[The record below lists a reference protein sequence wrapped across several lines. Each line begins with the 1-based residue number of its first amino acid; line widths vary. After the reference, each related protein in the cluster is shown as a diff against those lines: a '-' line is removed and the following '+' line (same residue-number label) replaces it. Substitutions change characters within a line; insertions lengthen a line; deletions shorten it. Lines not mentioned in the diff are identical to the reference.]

1 MSAIMKND
9 MEIEIIVKDILDV
22 EKYFSNIDAVIFDL
36 DDTLYSEKQY
46 IRSGYK
52 KIAEYFNLPD
62 MEEEMWNCFENGGKA
77 IDEVLK
83 AHGLISKKE
92 QALYIYRFQEPKISL
107 YSGVEELL
115 IRIKKK
121 KKIGII
127 TDGRP
132 EGQRAKL
139 KALNINVDKV
149 IITDELGGTEYRK
162 PNPKAFE
169 IMQKELNTAFEKM
182 VYIGDNIKKDF
193 IAPQKLGMK
202 YIWFKNPDGLYV

>member
-1 MSAIMKND
+1 MKND
-9 MEIEIIVKDILDV
+9 KEIEIIVKDILDV

-52 KIAEYFNLPD
+52 KIAEYFNIPD

-107 YSGVEELL
+107 YSGVGELL

-149 IITDELGGTEYRK
+149 IITDELGGAEYRK

-169 IMQKELNTAFEKM
+169 IMQKELNTEFEKM

>member
-1 MSAIMKND
+1 MKND

-52 KIAEYFNLPD
+52 KIAEYFNIPD

-107 YSGVEELL
+107 YSGVGELL

-169 IMQKELNTAFEKM
+169 IMQKELNIEFEKM
-182 VYIGDNIKKDF
+182 VYVGDNIKKDF

-202 YIWFKNPDGLYV
+202 YIWFKNPDGLYI

>member
-1 MSAIMKND
+1 MKND

-52 KIAEYFNLPD
+52 KIAEYFNIPD
-62 MEEEMWNCFENGGKA
+62 MEKEMWNCFKSGGKA

-83 AHGLISKKE
+83 VHGLINKKE

-115 IRIKKK
+115 IRTKKK

-169 IMQKELNTAFEKM
+169 IMQKELNTEFEKM

>member
-1 MSAIMKND
+1 MKND

-52 KIAEYFNLPD
+52 KIAEYFNIPD

-107 YSGVEELL
+107 YSGVGELL

-169 IMQKELNTAFEKM
+169 IMQKELNIEFEKM
-182 VYIGDNIKKDF
+182 VYVGDNIKKDF

>member
-1 MSAIMKND
+1 MKND
-9 MEIEIIVKDILDV
+9 KEIEIIVKDILDV

-62 MEEEMWNCFENGGKA
+62 MEEEMWNSFENGGKA

-115 IRIKKK
+115 IRTKKK

-169 IMQKELNTAFEKM
+169 IMQKELNTEFEKM

>member
-1 MSAIMKND
+1 MKND

-52 KIAEYFNLPD
+52 KIAEYFNIPD

-107 YSGVEELL
+107 YSGVGELL

-149 IITDELGGTEYRK
+149 IITDELGGAEYRK

-169 IMQKELNTAFEKM
+169 IMQKELNTEFERM

>member
-1 MSAIMKND
+1 MKND
-9 MEIEIIVKDILDV
+9 KEIEIIVKDILDV

-52 KIAEYFNLPD
+52 KIAEYFNIPD

-107 YSGVEELL
+107 YSGVGELL

-149 IITDELGGTEYRK
+149 IITDELSGAEYRK

-169 IMQKELNTAFEKM
+169 IMQKELNTEFEKM

>member
-1 MSAIMKND
+1 MKND

-52 KIAEYFNLPD
+52 KIAEYFNIPD
-62 MEEEMWNCFENGGKA
+62 MEEEMWNCFENGGKV

-107 YSGVEELL
+107 YSGVGELL

-149 IITDELGGTEYRK
+149 IITDELGGSEYRK

-169 IMQKELNTAFEKM
+169 IMQKELNTEFEKM

>member
-1 MSAIMKND
+1 M
-9 MEIEIIVKDILDV
+9 
-22 EKYFSNIDAVIFDL
+22 
-36 DDTLYSEKQY
+36 
-46 IRSGYK
+46 
-52 KIAEYFNLPD
+52 
-62 MEEEMWNCFENGGKA
+62 
-77 IDEVLK
+77 
-83 AHGLISKKE
+83 
-92 QALYIYRFQEPKISL
+92 

-115 IRIKKK
+115 IRTKKK

-169 IMQKELNTAFEKM
+169 IMQKELNTEFEKM

-202 YIWFKNPDGLYV
+202 YIWFKNPDGLYL

>member
-1 MSAIMKND
+1 MKND

-52 KIAEYFNLPD
+52 KIAEYFNIPD

-107 YSGVEELL
+107 YSGVGELL
-115 IRIKKK
+115 VRIKKK

-169 IMQKELNTAFEKM
+169 IMQKELNIEFEKM
-182 VYIGDNIKKDF
+182 VYVGDNIKKDF

-202 YIWFKNPDGLYV
+202 YIWFKNPDGLYI

>member
-52 KIAEYFNLPD
+52 KIAEYFNIPD

-107 YSGVEELL
+107 YSGVGELL

-149 IITDELGGTEYRK
+149 IITDELGGAEYRK

-169 IMQKELNTAFEKM
+169 IMQKELNTEFEKM

>member
-1 MSAIMKND
+1 MKND

-52 KIAEYFNLPD
+52 KIAEYFNIPD
-62 MEEEMWNCFENGGKA
+62 MEEEMWNSFENGGKA

-107 YSGVEELL
+107 YSGVGELL

-169 IMQKELNTAFEKM
+169 IMQKELNTEFEKM

>member
-1 MSAIMKND
+1 MKND

-52 KIAEYFNLPD
+52 KIAEYFNIPN
-62 MEEEMWNCFENGGKA
+62 MEEEMWNCFKSGGKA

-83 AHGLISKKE
+83 AHGLINIKE

-115 IRIKKK
+115 IRTKKK

-169 IMQKELNTAFEKM
+169 IMQKELNTEFEKM

-202 YIWFKNPDGLYV
+202 YIWFKNPDGLYL

>member
-1 MSAIMKND
+1 MKND

-52 KIAEYFNLPD
+52 KIAEYFNIPD

-107 YSGVEELL
+107 YSGVGELL

-149 IITDELGGTEYRK
+149 IITDELGGAEYRK

-169 IMQKELNTAFEKM
+169 IMQKELNIEFEKM
-182 VYIGDNIKKDF
+182 VYVGDNIKKDF

>member
-9 MEIEIIVKDILDV
+9 KEIEIIVKDILDV

-62 MEEEMWNCFENGGKA
+62 MEEEMWNSFENGGKA

-115 IRIKKK
+115 IRTKKK

-169 IMQKELNTAFEKM
+169 IMQKELNTEFEKM

>member
-1 MSAIMKND
+1 MKND

-52 KIAEYFNLPD
+52 KIAEYFNIPD

-107 YSGVEELL
+107 YSGVGELL

-149 IITDELGGTEYRK
+149 IITDELGGAEYRK

-169 IMQKELNTAFEKM
+169 IMQKELNTEFEKM

>member
-1 MSAIMKND
+1 MKND

-52 KIAEYFNLPD
+52 KIAEYFNIPD

-107 YSGVEELL
+107 YSGVGELL

-139 KALNINVDKV
+139 KALNINVDKM
-149 IITDELGGTEYRK
+149 IITDELGGAEYRK

-169 IMQKELNTAFEKM
+169 IMQKELNTEFEKM

>member
-1 MSAIMKND
+1 MKND

-62 MEEEMWNCFENGGKA
+62 MEEEMWNSFENGGKA

-115 IRIKKK
+115 IRTKKK

-169 IMQKELNTAFEKM
+169 IMQKELNTEFEKM

>member
-1 MSAIMKND
+1 MKND
-9 MEIEIIVKDILDV
+9 KEIEIIVKDILDV

-62 MEEEMWNCFENGGKA
+62 MEEEMWNSFENGGKA

-83 AHGLISKKE
+83 VHGLINKKE

-115 IRIKKK
+115 IRTKKK

-169 IMQKELNTAFEKM
+169 IMQKELNTEFEKM

-202 YIWFKNPDGLYV
+202 YIWFKNPDGLYL

>member
-1 MSAIMKND
+1 MKND

-52 KIAEYFNLPD
+52 KIAEYFNIPY

-107 YSGVEELL
+107 YSGVGELL

-149 IITDELGGTEYRK
+149 IITDELGGAEYRK

-169 IMQKELNTAFEKM
+169 IMQKELNTEFEKM

>member
-1 MSAIMKND
+1 MKND
-9 MEIEIIVKDILDV
+9 KEIEIIVKDILDV

-62 MEEEMWNCFENGGKA
+62 MEEEMWNSFENGGKA

-115 IRIKKK
+115 IRTKKK

-169 IMQKELNTAFEKM
+169 IMQKELNTEFEKM

-202 YIWFKNPDGLYV
+202 YIWFKNPDGLYL